1 MIKKLTLATR
11 RSRLALAQA
20 AIVREQLQAQHPQL
34 TIDLVKITS
43 EGDQLKEASLADY
56 GGKGLFTRAID
67 RALLEHK
74 ADIAVH
80 SVKDIPVE
88 SNTELVFAA
97 FVKAGDARDAFVSNH
112 HQSISDLPLKATLGT
127 SSLRRQCLVKL
138 LRPDLTVTNIRGNI
152 DTRLHKLD
160 QGRFDAII
168 IAAAGLMRLGL
179 AHRLNQ
185 TLGMAEGFIPG
196 IGQGVI
202 GLQCRRDDQRSLELL
217 QKIDDAKTRARVI
230 AERALSRAL
239 GGNCYLPI
247 AAYGQIYDK
256 IMQLNA
262 MVGRAD
268 GSLAI
273 RCSQQGNIAEPE
285 QIGKALAELMSQHGA
300 ETIVGPYR

>member
-1 MIKKLTLATR
+1 MTKKLRLATR

-20 AIVREQLQAQHPQL
+20 EITRDLLQARYP
-34 TIDLVKITS
+34 DLNIEFVEITS
-43 EGDQLKEASLADY
+43 EGDRLKEAPLADY

-67 RALLEHK
+67 RALLEDR

-80 SVKDIPVE
+80 CVKDIPVE
-88 SNTELVFAA
+88 SNTDLVFAA
-97 FVKAGDARDAFVSNH
+97 FVKAGDHRDAFVSNSFN
-112 HQSISDLPLKATLGT
+112 SINELPIGATVGT
-127 SSLRRQCLVKL
+127 SSLRRQSLVKL
-138 LRPDLTVTNIRGNI
+138 LRPDLTVTSIRGNI
-152 DTRLHKLD
+152 DTRLSKLD

-179 AHRLNQ
+179 THRLNQ
-185 TLGMAEGFIPG
+185 ALGMAEGFIPG

-202 GLQCRRDDQRSLELL
+202 ALQCRRSDTGTRELL
-217 QKIDDAKTRARVI
+217 QNIDDDRSRIRVV

-256 IMQLNA
+256 IIQLTA

-273 RCSQQGNIAEPE
+273 RCSQQGSLAEPE
-285 QIGKALAELMSQHGA
+285 KTGNALAELMSQHGA